1 MSRRGWLVLAGLAA
15 AYSPIVALAIIQPS
29 GVAPRW
35 LQIALKVLIFVMVVL
50 LIVFVVLAVRY
61 IFPRDDE

>member
-35 LQIALKVLIFVMVVL
+35 LQIAME
-50 LIVFVVLAVRY
+50 VFVVLMVVMLVVVVVLVVRDW
-61 IFPRDDE
+61 FPRDDE